1 MGDRETTLATLDRA
15 GIEPA
20 GSFAEFLTRMAE
32 RARAQLDDTPE
43 IAEIRGEEDYRYV
56 KRALAALRKVSR
68 EADET
73 RRSITCQLDE
83 AKRAVMGFTAD
94 SVRPVSEAV
103 ERMAAL
109 KAAYED
115 EGRAAK
121 RARLE
126 AYWEETYPAL
136 ALCREADEPLVPFSR
151 IEDADWTRRV
161 SELGRDESPRAD
173 MDALAHRLADG
184 ERTIDSLDAPDHL
197 KASAKARLF
206 DTLDPVG
213 AIAGIDAERRRL
225 RDVERLEE
233 ARRAAAGQP
242 EPEPLV
248 PAPAAP
254 EPAPTAPEP
263 ERAAE
268 TAPEPPAVRTR
279 WDLSL
284 SLPCEPGA
292 ARVLCVWC
300 DSDDELAAA
309 VAAMK
314 AAGLHG
320 CVGKA
325 VA

>member
-32 RARAQLDDTPE
+32 RARAQLEDTPE
-43 IAEIRGEEDYRYV
+43 IAEIRGDEDYRYV
-56 KRALAALRKVSR
+56 KRALAALRKVSK

-115 EGRAAK
+115 GGRAAK

-126 AYWEETYPAL
+126 AYWEQAYPAL

-173 MDALAHRLADG
+173 MDALAAKLADG
-184 ERTIDSLDAPDHL
+184 ERAIDSLDAPDAL
-197 KASAKARLF
+197 KVSAKARLF
-206 DTLDPVG
+206 ETLDPVG

-225 RDVERLEE
+225 RDVERLDE
-233 ARRAAAGQP
+233 ARRAAGKRG
-242 EPEPLV
+242 EPAPQDPPQGSPLA
-248 PAPAAP
+248 PAPA
-254 EPAPTAPEP
+254 APEP

-268 TAPEPPAVRTR
+268 PVRAAARTR

-314 AAGLHG
+314 SAGLHG